1 MMRSPQRSRLA
12 WRITA
17 YAAGLLACLLVF
29 GLYKQ
34 PEFMVMMANQLWS
47 CF

>member
-1 MMRSPQRSRLA
+1 MMRGTRPSRFA
-12 WRITA
+12 WRMAA
-17 YAAGLLACLLVF
+17 YAAGLIACLLVF